1 MTRWS
6 LGTTRIPD
14 RVSFRWGGSGGGL
27 ARANRSAGF
36 AQEVAPGQKV
46 GRLHEKS
53 KRGILAASPCGSGAG
68 GMVSY
73 RKSQVTT
80 IPTPVGCYALC
91 DVDEVPIYVGQSTD
105 GIRARVQRHLTSARS
120 DVIANRQ
127 IDVWEIAYVWAW
139 PIDLQHITALEAHL
153 FHEFDAQSPLMN
165 GAVPADPG
173 PPPLRGS
180 PEISDTGALGRGH
193 RTTPEARSTA
203 PSPSPAL
210 RAPR

>member
-1 MTRWS
+1 
-6 LGTTRIPD
+6 
-14 RVSFRWGGSGGGL
+14 
-27 ARANRSAGF
+27 
-36 AQEVAPGQKV
+36 
-46 GRLHEKS
+46 
-53 KRGILAASPCGSGAG
+53 
-68 GMVSY
+68 MVSY

-165 GAVPADPG
+165 GAVPATPAPLPFAVPQKYRIQVLSDEDIELRRRPDLRLPRQAQHYERLVDHILNVKDSPDLRRSLAAHFKRLSRYHQQFLEPPG
-173 PPPLRGS
+173 S
-180 PEISDTGALGRGH
+180 
-193 RTTPEARSTA
+193 
-203 PSPSPAL
+203 
-210 RAPR
+210 